1 MEIVATSR
9 LLWVFGG
16 PGGICIIGT
25 KTLIRGPSTRNS
37 VIMGREHIK
46 RTRPSVT
53 DRQSHS
59 TDLAEPFLEVVAGQ
73 GTRAYSGLRD
83 VYDRN
88 PYDKAL
94 VMRLCGSS
102 AHKSRRQG
110 RPHSW
115 GGRVASAFRDVA
127 PTPRRPS
134 GTAIT
139 GQRSS
144 LLTPLALRSA
154 SVAGQLPRRHH
165 PFSLPRKI
173 LVTESV
179 LNIYGV
185 AIPV

>member
-110 RPHSW
+110 RPHSCEVP
-115 GGRVASAFRDVA
+115 GCFGI
-127 PTPRRPS
+127 PRRRSHAPS
-134 GTAIT
+134 TEWDGHYGATFESTHPPGFEVSKRRRAIAPA
-139 GQRSS
+139 
-144 LLTPLALRSA
+144 TP
-154 SVAGQLPRRHH
+154 
-165 PFSLPRKI
+165 
-173 LVTESV
+173 
-179 LNIYGV
+179 
-185 AIPV
+185 PVFTS